1 MSDDPAGNINGQIT
15 AASEKAPPNWLSRLL
30 WMGPRVAEARA
41 TTFGPA
47 KPGFV
52 WFDIARQLSD
62 DTPEIGETGKCSL
75 AGILLD
81 CEQVGLLVRAVLER
95 EGLLPDADRVGSGGL
110 SPPEP
115 ERGREWEP
123 SQGSHLEDR
132 VGSPPALPAAYH
144 RGRVWE
150 PSQGS
155 HLEDRVGSPPALPAA
170 YHRGREWEPS
180 QGSHL
185 NDWENALKL
194 PVVAEAFARLTAPQ
208 RSMLTAMLGPD
219 RDATLAKLIGEDRS
233 SFARAVRGLVVS
245 LSEPLAFDA
254 SRLWRALFAR
264 WSRVILVTLVLAAF
278 FGVAASWLD
287 KKFGKPNIALHCPV
301 TVSSQ
306 YPSEGTDHR
315 LLVDG
320 DPDNMGFHTES
331 NGQQW
336 VVIDLGSIRKF
347 DKVVVYNRSDGF
359 QDRAVPLRLEVSSD
373 NVHFTHLRERKETF
387 DKWTARDLH
396 AEGRYV
402 RLLNAP
408 PNAFHLSEVQIY

>member
-1 MSDDPAGNINGQIT
+1 MSDDPAGNVNGQNT
-15 AASEKAPPNWLSRLL
+15 AAPEKAPPNWLSRLL

-41 TTFGPA
+41 KTFGPA

-95 EGLLPDADRVGSGGL
+95 EGL
-110 SPPEP
+110 PPVID
-115 ERGREWEP
+115 
-123 SQGSHLEDR
+123 S
-132 VGSPPALPAAYH
+132 
-144 RGRVWE
+144 
-150 PSQGS
+150 
-155 HLEDRVGSPPALPAA
+155 
-170 YHRGREWEPS
+170 
-180 QGSHL
+180 
-185 NDWENALKL
+185 ENALKL
-194 PVVAEAFARLTAPQ
+194 PVMAEAFARLTAPQ

-219 RDATLAKLIGEDRS
+219 RDATLAKLIGEDRR
-233 SFARAVRGLVVS
+233 SFARAVRQLVIS

-254 SRLWRALFAR
+254 CRLWRALFAR
-264 WSRVILVTLVLAAF
+264 WSRMILVALVLAAF
-278 FGVAASWLD
+278 FGVAVSWLD
-287 KKFGKPNIALHCPV
+287 QKFGKPNIALHCRV

-306 YPSEGTDHR
+306 YSSEGTDHR

-320 DPDNMGFHTES
+320 VPDNLGFHTQS
-331 NGQQW
+331 GGQQW

-387 DKWTARDLH
+387 DKWTASDLH

-402 RLLNAP
+402 RLLNTP
-408 PNAFHLSEVQIY
+408 PSFFHLSEVQIY

>member
-62 DTPEIGETGKCSL
+62 DSPEIGETGKCSL

-81 CEQVGLLVRAVLER
+81 CEQVALLVRAVLER
-95 EGLLPDADRVGSGGL
+95 EGLPPDADRVGEGGL

-115 ERGREWEP
+115 ERGR
-123 SQGSHLEDR
+123 
-132 VGSPPALPAAYH
+132 V
-144 RGRVWE
+144 
-150 PSQGS
+150 
-155 HLEDRVGSPPALPAA
+155 
-170 YHRGREWEPS
+170 WEPS

-194 PVVAEAFARLTAPQ
+194 PAIAEAFARLTAPQ

-219 RDATLAKLIGEDRS
+219 RDATLAKLIGEDRR
-233 SFARAVRGLVVS
+233 SFARAVRQLVIS

-254 SRLWRALFAR
+254 RRLWRALFAR
-264 WSRVILVTLVLAAF
+264 WSRMILVTLVLAAF
-278 FGVAASWLD
+278 FGVAVSWLD

-306 YPSEGTDHR
+306 YSSEGTDHR

-320 DPDNMGFHTES
+320 DPDNLGFHTQS
-331 NGQQW
+331 GGQQW

-359 QDRAVPLRLEVSSD
+359 QDRAVPIRLEVSND

-387 DKWTARDLH
+387 DKWTASDLH

-402 RLLNAP
+402 RLLNTP
-408 PNAFHLSEVQIY
+408 PSFFHLSEVQIY

>member
-1 MSDDPAGNINGQIT
+1 MSDDPAGNVNGQIT
-15 AASEKAPPNWLSRLL
+15 AAPEKAPPNWLSRLL

-41 TTFGPA
+41 QTFGPA

-81 CEQVGLLVRAVLER
+81 CEQVSLLVRAVLER
-95 EGLLPDADRVGSGGL
+95 EGLPPDAGSSNRVGEGGL

-115 ERGREWEP
+115 ERGR
-123 SQGSHLEDR
+123 
-132 VGSPPALPAAYH
+132 A
-144 RGRVWE
+144 
-150 PSQGS
+150 
-155 HLEDRVGSPPALPAA
+155 
-170 YHRGREWEPS
+170 WEPS

-185 NDWENALKL
+185 NDRVGSPTAP

-208 RSMLTAMLGPD
+208 RSTLTAMLGPD
-219 RDATLAKLIGEDRS
+219 RDATLAKLIGEDRR
-233 SFARAVRGLVVS
+233 SFARAVRRLVVS

-254 SRLWRALFAR
+254 SRLRRALFAR
-264 WSRVILVTLVLAAF
+264 WSRMILVALVLAAF

-306 YPSEGTDHR
+306 YPEAGTDHS

-320 DPDNMGFHTES
+320 DTDNMGFHTEF

-387 DKWTARDLH
+387 DKWTASDLH

-402 RLLNAP
+402 RLLNSP
-408 PNAFHLSEVQIY
+408 PNAFHLSEVKIY

>member
-1 MSDDPAGNINGQIT
+1 MSDDPAGHVNGQNT
-15 AASEKAPPNWLSRLL
+15 AAPKKAPPNWLSRLL

-41 TTFGPA
+41 QTFGPA

-95 EGLLPDADRVGSGGL
+95 EGL
-110 SPPEP
+110 PPVID
-115 ERGREWEP
+115 
-123 SQGSHLEDR
+123 S
-132 VGSPPALPAAYH
+132 
-144 RGRVWE
+144 
-150 PSQGS
+150 
-155 HLEDRVGSPPALPAA
+155 
-170 YHRGREWEPS
+170 
-180 QGSHL
+180 
-185 NDWENALKL
+185 ENAIKL
-194 PVVAEAFARLTAPQ
+194 PVMAEAFARLTAPQ

-219 RDATLAKLIGEDRS
+219 RDATLAKLIGEDRR
-233 SFARAVRGLVVS
+233 SFARAVRQLVIS

-254 SRLWRALFAR
+254 CRLWRALFAR
-264 WSRVILVTLVLAAF
+264 WSRMILVALVLAAF
-278 FGVAASWLD
+278 FGVAVSWLD
-287 KKFGKPNIALHCPV
+287 QKFGKPNIALHCRV

-306 YPSEGTDHR
+306 YSSEGTDHR

-320 DPDNMGFHTES
+320 VPDNLGFHTQS
-331 NGQQW
+331 GGQQW

-359 QDRAVPLRLEVSSD
+359 QDRAVPIRLEVSND

-387 DKWTARDLH
+387 DKWTASDLH

-402 RLLNAP
+402 RLLNSP
-408 PNAFHLSEVQIY
+408 PNFFHLSEVQIY

>member
-1 MSDDPAGNINGQIT
+1 MSDDPAGNVNGQNT
-15 AASEKAPPNWLSRLL
+15 AAPEKAPPNWLSRLL

-41 TTFGPA
+41 KTFGPA

-95 EGLLPDADRVGSGGL
+95 EGLLPDADGVGSGGL

-115 ERGREWEP
+115 ERGRVWEPSQGSHVNDGVGSGGLSPPEPERGRAWEP
-123 SQGSHLEDR
+123 SQGSHLI
-132 VGSPPALPAAYH
+132 
-144 RGRVWE
+144 
-150 PSQGS
+150 
-155 HLEDRVGSPPALPAA
+155 
-170 YHRGREWEPS
+170 
-180 QGSHL
+180 
-185 NDWENALKL
+185 DWENALKL
-194 PVVAEAFARLTAPQ
+194 PVIAEEFARLTAPQ

-219 RDATLAKLIGEDRS
+219 RDATLAKLGEDRR
-233 SFARAVRGLVVS
+233 SFARAVRQLVIS

-254 SRLWRALFAR
+254 RRLWRALFAR
-264 WSRVILVTLVLAAF
+264 WSRMILATLVLAAF
-278 FGVAASWLD
+278 FGVAVSWLD

-306 YPSEGTDHR
+306 YSSEGTDHR

-320 DPDNMGFHTES
+320 DPDNLGFHTQS
-331 NGQQW
+331 GGQQW

-387 DKWTARDLH
+387 DKWTASDLH

-402 RLLNAP
+402 RLLNTP
-408 PNAFHLSEVQIY
+408 PSFFHLSEVQIY

>member
-1 MSDDPAGNINGQIT
+1 MNDDPAGNVNGQKET
-15 AASEKAPPNWLSRLL
+15 AAPEKAPPNWLSRLL

-41 TTFGPA
+41 QTFGPET
-47 KPGFV
+47 PGFV

-81 CEQVGLLVRAVLER
+81 CEQVSLLVRAVLER

-115 ERGREWEP
+115 ERGR
-123 SQGSHLEDR
+123 
-132 VGSPPALPAAYH
+132 V
-144 RGRVWE
+144 
-150 PSQGS
+150 
-155 HLEDRVGSPPALPAA
+155 
-170 YHRGREWEPS
+170 WEPS

-185 NDWENALKL
+185 NDWQNALKL

-219 RDATLAKLIGEDRS
+219 RDATLAKLIGEDRR

-264 WSRVILVTLVLAAF
+264 WSRVILVTLVLAAS
-278 FGVAASWLD
+278 FGVAARWLD

-306 YPSEGTDHR
+306 YPLAGTDHS

-320 DPDNMGFHTES
+320 DTDNMGFHTENS
-331 NGQQW
+331 GQQW

-347 DKVVVYNRSDGF
+347 DKVVVYNRSDGY

-387 DKWTARDLH
+387 DKWTASDLH

-402 RLLNAP
+402 RLLNSP
-408 PNAFHLSEVQIY
+408 PNAFHLSEVKIY